1 MEDDTTTLVL
11 SEIVFAFGSAI
22 GTIFYL
28 IIVHFIAVFFEG
40 KGDLS
45 DHLHMNLSV
54 DVVYNLLL
62 PLSFLAGA
70 IDIFLF
76 LAVAGFIILYRV
88 YLQLRVI
95 QVVHQIPFVFAL
107 LAAIAAPMIFSC
119 VWLPIS
125 AGG

>member
-1 MEDDTTTLVL
+1 
-11 SEIVFAFGSAI
+11 
-22 GTIFYL
+22 
-28 IIVHFIAVFFEG
+28 
-40 KGDLS
+40 
-45 DHLHMNLSV
+45 
-54 DVVYNLLL
+54 
-62 PLSFLAGA
+62 LAGA

-76 LAVAGFIILYRV
+76 LAAAGFIILYRV